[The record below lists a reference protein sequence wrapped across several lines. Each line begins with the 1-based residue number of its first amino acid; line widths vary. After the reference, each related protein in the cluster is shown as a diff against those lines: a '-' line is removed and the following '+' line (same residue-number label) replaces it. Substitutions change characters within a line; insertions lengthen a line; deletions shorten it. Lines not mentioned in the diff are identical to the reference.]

1 MELQAAGDGSA
12 LTAFVVAGGRSR
24 RMGRDKALLPWGASD
39 LLSHAL
45 ARLGELTPDVRIL
58 CGAEDRYQERGRPLV
73 RDPGTDGGAL
83 VGIAAGLA
91 ATDAE
96 ISLFLAV
103 DLPLVPVAL
112 LRALLAA
119 VAGADA
125 AVPVAD
131 RGPEPLCAAYRRTC
145 LDPIRLR
152 LAADDRKMTAFWPDV
167 RVRTLGGGEL
177 RAFGDPER
185 LFLNVN
191 APADYA
197 RAFGAG

>member
-1 MELQAAGDGSA
+1 
-12 LTAFVVAGGRSR
+12 
-24 RMGRDKALLPWGASD
+24 MGRDKALLPWGASD

-45 ARLGELTPDVRIL
+45 ARLAELTPDVRIL

-73 RDPGTDGGAL
+73 RDPERDGGAL

-119 VAGADA
+119 VAHADA

-167 RVRTLGGGEL
+167 RTRTLGTAEL

-191 APADYA
+191 DQDDYR
-197 RAFGAG
+197 RATGEA